1 MKTALVTQKGM
12 DKMSKVLILD
22 GDSIAYKCSAAG
34 EQRSIEVL
42 HKPSGI
48 CKSFKHRTEF
58 KEAMKQ
64 RGKEITEDYQVV
76 DKQEC
81 EPLEYI
87 LSTCKRHIERIA
99 NLTNADDV
107 VIFAGE
113 TWNFRNSL
121 ALPKPYKGNRSGTL
135 RPVHL
140 QDAKKFLRNKYKA
153 MEAVGCEVD
162 DECCISAY
170 ETLEAGDIPLLYRYE
185 KDSDSFDGI
194 TLVTEGFSGVEYKI
208 IPELGE
214 LTFDKNK
221 VKGDG
226 IKFLAYQWIES
237 DPVDNYKAH
246 ELSKVRFGPKSAYEV
261 LKSLNSPAEVLQAV
275 IQQFKVFYP
284 EKFEYT
290 DFKGD
295 QHEADWRYMLEL
307 YFQCCRM
314 QRRKNDPLDVNEL
327 FDKYKVHYN

>member
-1 MKTALVTQKGM
+1 MKR
-12 DKMSKVLILD
+12 VLILD

-58 KEAMKQ
+58 KEAMQ
-64 RGKEITEDYQVV
+64 ARGKEITEDYQIT
-76 DKQEC
+76 DKQDS

-113 TWNFRNSL
+113 TWNFRNEL
-121 ALPKPYKGNRSGTL
+121 PLPKPYKGNRSGSL

-140 QDAKKFLRNKYKA
+140 QEAKKYLRNKFNA
-153 MEAVGCEVD
+153 LEAVGCEVD
-162 DECCISAY
+162 DETCVAAY
-170 ETLEAGDIPLLYRYE
+170 ENLAAGNLPLLYRYE

-194 TLVTEGFSGVEYKI
+194 TLVTEGFSDVEYKV
-208 IPELGE
+208 IPELGS
-214 LTFDKNK
+214 LTFEKNK

-226 IKFLAYQWIES
+226 IKFLAYQWIDA

-261 LKSLNSPAEVLQAV
+261 LKALESPKEVLEAV

-284 EKFEYT
+284 EKFEYM
-290 DFKGD
+290 DFKGE

-314 QRRKNDPLDVNEL
+314 HRRKNDPLDVNEL
-327 FDKYKVHYN
+327 FDKYGVKYA